1 MEENLIQINGAVTIN
16 VKVSVK
22 DVNNVKNL
30 CLESC
35 YMQLSNEKYSP
46 SIMDDST
53 IMCYEII
60 ESFDKVVRQNIF

>member
-46 SIMDDST
+46 SI
-53 IMCYEII
+53 
-60 ESFDKVVRQNIF
+60 DKVVRQNIF